1 MISLF
6 TLASAATVVLSSFLL
21 FLVQPILAKQ
31 ILPWFGGTSAVWT
44 TCMVFFQCVLLA
56 GYAYANW
63 LQAQAPRWQR
73 QLHLALLIAA
83 AFTLPIIP
91 DAAFKPTA
99 DGSPTVQIIT
109 LLVVTIGLAYFSLAA
124 TSPLLQ
130 RWLALSLPTA
140 SQPAVYRLFAWSNAG
155 SLLALL
161 AYPFA
166 IEPWFDSR
174 EQSLGWSA
182 GYAVF
187 ALACAWVAWRATGSS
202 SATAHAAIA
211 ATERGDAAVDPAT
224 GPATD
229 PTAAPAAPTASDY
242 LKWIGLS
249 ALPSALLLAVT
260 THMTQNVASIPFLW
274 VVPLSLYLVS
284 FIVVF
289 EGRGGKGFYSRA
301 TFLLPTL
308 GLVVGMAWAL
318 SANNGVLHI
327 DTALPLF
334 ALGLLAACVVCHG
347 ELAAARPA
355 PQHLTRFYLCMSAGG
370 ALGGLAIGIAAPL
383 LLNAYWELPA
393 LMVLLCMLGVWV
405 AANVT
410 QVGGPRYVLM
420 VLAGAALAGSLW
432 YSREYVNYVQQNN
445 LEASR
450 NFYGVL
456 RVTEDEPGES
466 QTRKML
472 HGVILHGKQF
482 TAPEF
487 RIVPTTY
494 YASSSGIGQL
504 IAAYGVHEYSN
515 GNKASLP
522 VRMGAVGLGT
532 GTLLAYAAPRDTY
545 VVYEL
550 DAAVQSAAE
559 RWFTFMKDAEVRTK
573 AKPEIRIGD
582 ARLTLERELAAGK
595 PGRYDILAVDAF
607 SSDAIPVH
615 LITTEALALYAK
627 HLSERGVVAF
637 HVSNRYLSLPP
648 VVAAIAKANGMDA
661 LWIEDNPDAS
671 HAYKTDW
678 ILVGR
683 DLAKKLPAKMIEQGQ
698 WVEPTADARPWT
710 DGYNNLFKA
719 LKR

>member
-1 MISLF
+1 MLSPF

-63 LQAQAPRWQR
+63 VQARPAQWQR
-73 QLHLALLIAA
+73 WLHIGLLAA
-83 AFTLPIIP
+83 AALTLPIIP

-99 DGSPTVQIIT
+99 DGNPAAQIIT

-130 RWLALSLPTA
+130 RWLSLSLPIA

-182 GYAVF
+182 GYATF
-187 ALACAWVAWRATGSS
+187 ALACAWVAWRAT
-202 SATAHAAIA
+202 A
-211 ATERGDAAVDPAT
+211 AT
-224 GPATD
+224 
-229 PTAAPAAPTASDY
+229 APAADALLEPTAEPTERDSPPKANDY
-242 LKWIGLS
+242 LLWIGLS

-318 SANNGVLHI
+318 SASNGVLHI

-334 ALGLLAACVVCHG
+334 ALGLLAACIVCHG

-370 ALGGLAIGIAAPL
+370 AIGGLAIGIAAPL

-410 QVGGPRYVLM
+410 QVGGPRYLLM

-432 YSREYVNYVQQNN
+432 YSREYVNYVQEHN

-456 RVTEDEPGES
+456 RVTEDDPGEG

-482 TAPEF
+482 TNEQF
-487 RIVPTTY
+487 HIVPTTY

-504 IAAYGVHEYSN
+504 IAAYGVHEYPN

-532 GTLLAYAAPRDTY
+532 GTLLAYAAPGDTY

-559 RWFTFMKDAEVRTK
+559 RWFTFIKDAELRTK
-573 AKPEIRIGD
+573 ARPEVRLGD

-678 ILVGR
+678 VLVGR
-683 DLAKKLPAKMIEQGQ
+683 KLRDTLPAKLIEQGQ
-698 WVEPTADARPWT
+698 WLEPTADARPWT

>member
-1 MISLF
+1 MLSPFL
-6 TLASAATVVLSSFLL
+6 LASAATVVLSSFLL

-73 QLHLALLIAA
+73 QLHIALLIAA

-91 DAAFKPTA
+91 DAAYKPTP
-99 DGSPTVQIIT
+99 DGNPTVQIIT

-130 RWLALSLPTA
+130 RWLSLSLPVA

-174 EQSLGWSA
+174 EQSVGWSL

-187 ALACAWVAWRATGSS
+187 AVACAWVAWQAN
-202 SATAHAAIA
+202 
-211 ATERGDAAVDPAT
+211 DAAV
-224 GPATD
+224 
-229 PTAAPAAPTASDY
+229 AAPQAGAPTETPNRADDETDAEPTPAINDY

-289 EGRGGKGFYSRA
+289 EGRGGRGFYSRA

-308 GLVVGMAWAL
+308 GLVVGMTWAL
-318 SANNGVLHI
+318 SASNGVLHI

-334 ALGLLAACVVCHG
+334 ALGLLAACIVCHG
-347 ELAAARPA
+347 ELAAARPS
-355 PQHLTRFYLCMSAGG
+355 PRFLTRFYLCMSAGG

-383 LLNAYWELPA
+383 LLNAYWELPT
-393 LMVLLCMLGVWV
+393 LMVLLCMVGVWV
-405 AANVT
+405 AANIT

-420 VLAGAALAGSLW
+420 LLAAGALGGSLW
-432 YSREYVNYVQQNN
+432 YSRDYVNYVQENN
-445 LEASR
+445 LEATR

-456 RVTEDEPGES
+456 RVTEDAPGEG

-482 TAPEF
+482 TNEQF
-487 RIVPTTY
+487 HIVPTTY

-504 IAAYGVHEYSN
+504 IAAYGVHEYAN
-515 GNKASLP
+515 GNKASVP

-532 GTLLAYAAPRDTY
+532 GTLLAYAAPGDTY

-550 DAAVQSAAE
+550 DAAVQRAAE
-559 RWFTFMKDAEVRTK
+559 QWFTFIKDAEVRTK
-573 AKPEIRIGD
+573 ARPDIRIGD

-615 LITTEALALYAK
+615 LITQEALALYAK
-627 HLSERGVVAF
+627 HLSDRGVVAF

-648 VVAAIAKANGMDA
+648 VVAGIAQANGMQA
-661 LWIEDNPDAS
+661 LWLEDDPEAS

-678 ILVGR
+678 VLVGR
-683 DLAKKLPAKMIEQGQ
+683 DLAKKLPAKMIEKGR
-698 WVEPTADARPWT
+698 WVEPDATARVWSDS
-710 DGYNNLFKA
+710 YNNLFKA

>member
-1 MISLF
+1 MPAMLSAF
-6 TLASAATVVLSSFLL
+6 TFASAATVVLSSFLL

-63 LQAQAPRWQR
+63 LQAQPPRWQR
-73 QLHLALLIAA
+73 QLHVALLIAA

-91 DAAFKPTA
+91 DAAYKPTA
-99 DGSPTVQIIT
+99 DGNPAVQIIT

-130 RWLALSLPTA
+130 RWLALSLPVA
-140 SQPAVYRLFAWSNAG
+140 SQSAVYRLFAWSNAG

-174 EQSLGWSA
+174 EQSLGWSL
-182 GYAVF
+182 GYAAF
-187 ALACAWVAWRATGSS
+187 ALACAWVAWRATSV
-202 SATAHAAIA
+202 AAA
-211 ATERGDAAVDPAT
+211 S
-224 GPATD
+224 
-229 PTAAPAAPTASDY
+229 PAAEQAADTPNDDSESVAESAPSPSGNDY

-308 GLVVGMAWAL
+308 GLVVAMTWAL
-318 SANNGVLHI
+318 SADNGVLHI

-334 ALGLLAACVVCHG
+334 ALGLLAACILCHG

-420 VLAGAALAGSLW
+420 LVAAGALAGSLW
-432 YSREYVNYVQQNN
+432 YSREYVNYVQENN
-445 LEASR
+445 LEATR

-456 RVTEDEPGES
+456 RVTEDAAGEG

-482 TAPEF
+482 TNPQF
-487 RIVPTTY
+487 HIVPTTY
-494 YASSSGIGQL
+494 YASTSGIGQL
-504 IAAYGVHEYSN
+504 IAAYGVHEYAD
-515 GNKASLP
+515 GNKASVP

-532 GTLLAYAAPRDTY
+532 GTLLAYAAPGDTY

-550 DAAVQSAAE
+550 DAAVQRAAE
-559 RWFTFMKDAEVRTK
+559 QWFTFIKDAEARTK
-573 AKPEIRIGD
+573 ARPEVRIGD

-615 LITTEALALYAK
+615 LITQEALALYAK
-627 HLSERGVVAF
+627 HLSDRGVVAF

-648 VVAAIAKANGMDA
+648 VVAGIAQANGMQA
-661 LWIEDNPDAS
+661 LWLEDNPEAS

-678 ILVGR
+678 VLVGR
-683 DLAKKLPAKMIEQGQ
+683 DLAQKLPAKLIEQGR
-698 WVEPTADARPWT
+698 WVEPDAGARVWS
-710 DGYNNLFKA
+710 DSYNNLFKA